1 MSLVSCPTKIPEYIV
16 TGNSVVLHNYIGD
29 FGLSLN
35 DKNYA
40 IVKKNN
46 QAIIDMDIE
55 ELARLAKPNAEEI
68 ASFSSVYSFS
78 NSLKNNESLFKKI
91 NEYLNK

>member
-1 MSLVSCPTKIPEYIV
+1 
-16 TGNSVVLHNYIGD
+16 
-29 FGLSLN
+29 
-35 DKNYA
+35 
-40 IVKKNN
+40 
-46 QAIIDMDIE
+46 MDIE